1 MNRDEHG
8 HLHQAIEALGLAT
21 TRSGPRHWTVG
32 VPTRLRG
39 ELACGLE
46 ARERT
51 LIARSFVMRAPDRAH
66 DRVYRAALERNI
78 DARTWYFAVD
88 RLGDLFLVAE
98 LALDRVS
105 EDALDGLLG
114 ALSVLVDETFE
125 GFARTGFDVP
135 EGARFGPPPG
145 AADGGGRV

>member
-1 MNRDEHG
+1 MSDDE
-8 HLHQAIEALGLAT
+8 QAALGAAIDALGLTT

-32 VPTRLRG
+32 VPTELRG
-39 ELACGLE
+39 ELACGVE

-51 LIARSFVMRAPDRAH
+51 LVMRAFVLRAPDRAH

-78 DARTWYFAVD
+78 DCRTWYFAAD
-88 RLGDLFLVAE
+88 GHGDLFLVAE
-98 LALDRVS
+98 VPLDRVT
-105 EDALDGLLG
+105 ERALDGLLG

-125 GFARTGFDVP
+125 GLARTGFDVP

-145 AADGGGRV
+145 GSADVARD

>member
-1 MNRDEHG
+1 MNDDPHAR
-8 HLHQAIEALGLAT
+8 IEAALHGLGLST
-21 TRSGPRHWTVG
+21 TRPGPRHWTVG
-32 VPTRLRG
+32 VPTTLRG

-51 LIARSFVMRAPDRAH
+51 LVARAFVLRAPDRAH

-78 DARTWYFAVD
+78 DCRTWYFALD
-88 RLGDLFLVAE
+88 RLGDIFLVAE
-98 LALDRVS
+98 LSLDRVD

-125 GFARTGFDVP
+125 GLARTGFDVP
-135 EGARFGPPPG
+135 EGAAFGPPPG
-145 AADGGGRV
+145 GAANPRD